1 MMSIF
6 LPEILIFPLGHVENL
21 LLLLGTVVLGLEVG
35 VHGPVHPGGVGGQV
49 EVDDQPEEPD
59 LEPAPFP
66 HRFKEY
72 VVQTFHFVFFCF
84 FDFILTKLVTERFDP
99 EIFATRYTMSVQ
111 LFLIAIFQILHA
123 LPFID
128 KFLHRS

>member
-1 MMSIF
+1 MAIF

-59 LEPAPFP
+59 LEPTPFSD
-66 HRFKEY
+66 RF
-72 VVQTFHFVFFCF
+72 
-84 FDFILTKLVTERFDP
+84 
-99 EIFATRYTMSVQ
+99 
-111 LFLIAIFQILHA
+111 
-123 LPFID
+123 
-128 KFLHRS
+128 